1 MRPWW
6 KSLAAARRRNA
17 RDRLSAGQS
26 LRSLVVD
33 EVAWVLRRSVRR
45 GKLAVAIVVAVATIA
60 AFGPMTPGL
69 VLSEGW
75 RLALAIVLG
84 LVAAVVAH
92 GLLQRS
98 QRQEH
103 AGDPRPALRAVL
115 AAAALLITGTVALAY
130 LMAAVT
136 GGSTDPASAEALNA
150 GLPVD
155 RPLLI
160 GAALLAGGVL
170 AAALGARLSVPGAL
184 VFLGLGMVIGENGL
198 GWISLADTGLVQSL
212 AVCALVIILFEGG
225 LTTDMDQLRRGA
237 APGLVLAT
245 VGVGITAGVTALG
258 AMWLLDVPSNV
269 AWLVGATVA
278 STDAAAVFGLLRRAP
293 IPERLAAILKVESG
307 ANDPVAVLL
316 TVGLLASWQTPT
328 STNAWLVFGAVQLIG
343 GAAVGAAIGWLG
355 ARLLRRAELGT
366 AGLYPMLALALA
378 GVTYGVAVTV
388 GASGFLAVYIAGIV
402 LAAEVPRRRRALLS
416 FHEALANGAEVGM
429 FLLLGQLVSP
439 SQLIAVAPTALAV
452 VAVMTFVGRPLAC
465 AIGLA
470 PLGFSAREITVVSW
484 LGLRGAVPIV
494 LATFAFSAGIENA
507 GAVFAV
513 VFFIVLTSALIQGT
527 TAIPLIKRLGLDTA
541 PSPVDVVTDALPIE
555 GTGIDVVEVT
565 VPQDSVLV
573 GQLLRDA
580 PAPESALVAALAR
593 GEQVLLPRGD
603 TRICPGDL
611 LMVTTTDGRHGIQ
624 RIEEWVRQDTPEPD
638 AAPGQPPAGGAEGP
652 EDATSYGVKR

>member
-1 MRPWW
+1 
-6 KSLAAARRRNA
+6 
-17 RDRLSAGQS
+17 
-26 LRSLVVD
+26 
-33 EVAWVLRRSVRR
+33 
-45 GKLAVAIVVAVATIA
+45 
-60 AFGPMTPGL
+60 
-69 VLSEGW
+69 
-75 RLALAIVLG
+75 
-84 LVAAVVAH
+84 
-92 GLLQRS
+92 
-98 QRQEH
+98 
-103 AGDPRPALRAVL
+103 
-115 AAAALLITGTVALAY
+115 
-130 LMAAVT
+130 
-136 GGSTDPASAEALNA
+136 
-150 GLPVD
+150 
-155 RPLLI
+155 
-160 GAALLAGGVL
+160 
-170 AAALGARLSVPGAL
+170 
-184 VFLGLGMVIGENGL
+184 
-198 GWISLADTGLVQSL
+198 
-212 AVCALVIILFEGG
+212 
-225 LTTDMDQLRRGA
+225 
-237 APGLVLAT
+237 
-245 VGVGITAGVTALG
+245 
-258 AMWLLDVPSNV
+258 
-269 AWLVGATVA
+269 
-278 STDAAAVFGLLRRAP
+278 
-293 IPERLAAILKVESG
+293 
-307 ANDPVAVLL
+307 
-316 TVGLLASWQTPT
+316 
-328 STNAWLVFGAVQLIG
+328 
-343 GAAVGAAIGWLG
+343 
-355 ARLLRRAELGT
+355 
-366 AGLYPMLALALA
+366 MLALALA